1 MVRSVEGLN
10 ADIVVCSVTEQGV
23 LEANSFVDSGQCAHV
38 SDHIVPVMRW
48 MVLVDGRGEILSDAI
63 S

>member
-1 MVRSVEGLN
+1 
-10 ADIVVCSVTEQGV
+10 V
-23 LEANSFVDSGQCAHV
+23 LEANSFVDSDRCAHV